1 MKAKLYLVKIFYW
14 DEYQSKEKTAY
25 EILAA
30 TSFTDAMSSLSEDWG
45 EDSIIEAS
53 LFPIGE
59 DNNLL
64 ISKSLAE
71 ALKYDIAE
79 NISVQKSAYQIK
91 MEEEAHNA
99 DNEH

>member
-1 MKAKLYLVKIFYW
+1 MKAKLYLAKILYY
-14 DEYQSKEKTAY
+14 DEYKGKEQTAY
-25 EILAA
+25 EVLAA

-53 LFPIGE
+53 LSPIGE
-59 DNNLL
+59 DNSIL

-71 ALKYDIAE
+71 ALKYDFAE
-79 NISVQKSAYQIK
+79 NISVQKSEYQIK
-91 MEEEAHNA
+91 MEEEARNA